1 MAKGR
6 KKKIVTTE
14 TLEGDE
20 IDEKEEEKQETQEEG
35 YRRKTPL
42 PEIVQQI
49 LSGELDECPPE
60 YQDWS
65 MAVMRWAPKYTG
77 DNQWV
82 LVTGKIRDIST
93 LTSYK
98 DAEQITKNEHG
109 GGTYHINVLDASKRL
124 VTRCKIVI
132 EGVPKVTRA
141 DMKNTEENYPN
152 AGKDKGEESKAD
164 YWRAKKEEYEA
175 KIEAEEAKK
184 RYEKSVDDDDDDDDG
199 ITAPPFFLPGTQPGG
214 MGYGRPGMELVDR
227 TKLEA
232 QIRAEIADEFARK
245 EERRELQEVRE
256 EMRRMQELIAHP
268 PKSQDGGIE
277 MKEIFKMFTEMT
289 NKLVEV
295 KTAPPPVVPQGE
307 DEKMKA
313 FAAMITGAMQNVNQ
327 MTTNMLQST
336 ATAQQEILMQTIKNA
351 MAPQGEKDWKLELI
365 NKGADTVKEFVG
377 SIVDANKSRH
387 EVEKKKLDVASKIR
401 PVMVPRGA
409 IKTGAPPQAP
419 APQPQRVQ
427 QPQAPQ
433 PPQYQEISPN
443 RVKEIMSKAERLQQ
457 EAIAAYLSG
466 TSPVFFARKTLE
478 IGGQEVTNWLRENPH
493 IDTLRQLAHEQKG
506 DEGLA
511 EFDKYITNNPPA
523 REWVEQW
530 LKEVVINFRPVD
542 ASGQPVQE
550 EEMPET
556 GSMIYEPIEGAEFK
570 VQEPKPPVP
579 ASQPEEEEEEYVDIE
594 DYEELPA
601 PDSKYDDSGAPKLV
615 VPEEAISEF
624 LPVDPRTEK
633 KSEKKLGNEDGPK
646 ESPAGH
652 GKTAE
657 SLVPSG
663 HTPNAPEAEVPKQE
677 HEKQPS

>member
-245 EERRELQEVRE
+245 EERRELQEVDR
-256 EMRRMQELIAHP
+256 
-268 PKSQDGGIE
+268 KS
-277 MKEIFKMFTEMT
+277 
-289 NKLVEV
+289 
-295 KTAPPPVVPQGE
+295 VV
-307 DEKMKA
+307 
-313 FAAMITGAMQNVNQ
+313 
-327 MTTNMLQST
+327 
-336 ATAQQEILMQTIKNA
+336 
-351 MAPQGEKDWKLELI
+351 
-365 NKGADTVKEFVG
+365 
-377 SIVDANKSRH
+377 
-387 EVEKKKLDVASKIR
+387 
-401 PVMVPRGA
+401 
-409 IKTGAPPQAP
+409 
-419 APQPQRVQ
+419 
-427 QPQAPQ
+427 
-433 PPQYQEISPN
+433 
-443 RVKEIMSKAERLQQ
+443 
-457 EAIAAYLSG
+457 
-466 TSPVFFARKTLE
+466 
-478 IGGQEVTNWLRENPH
+478 
-493 IDTLRQLAHEQKG
+493 
-506 DEGLA
+506 
-511 EFDKYITNNPPA
+511 
-523 REWVEQW
+523 
-530 LKEVVINFRPVD
+530 
-542 ASGQPVQE
+542 
-550 EEMPET
+550 
-556 GSMIYEPIEGAEFK
+556 
-570 VQEPKPPVP
+570 
-579 ASQPEEEEEEYVDIE
+579 
-594 DYEELPA
+594 
-601 PDSKYDDSGAPKLV
+601 
-615 VPEEAISEF
+615 
-624 LPVDPRTEK
+624 
-633 KSEKKLGNEDGPK
+633 
-646 ESPAGH
+646 
-652 GKTAE
+652 
-657 SLVPSG
+657 
-663 HTPNAPEAEVPKQE
+663 
-677 HEKQPS
+677 